1 MFDICS
7 EISLA
12 LILLLLARET
22 INDFISISLE
32 TQNDDDEERY
42 GTSDDDDDDDE
53 IHLEYVSKPGH
64 FPSEVA
70 FVPKTSSTY
79 EDDGFLV
86 FLEYSAIRHASD
98 VVVLDAKSMPELFR
112 WEAPYHVPYTFHGH
126 WEKNS

>member
-42 GTSDDDDDDDE
+42 GTSDDDDDDDDDDE
-53 IHLEYVSKPGH
+53 EFNNNKEY
-64 FPSEVA
+64 
-70 FVPKTSSTY
+70 
-79 EDDGFLV
+79 
-86 FLEYSAIRHASD
+86 
-98 VVVLDAKSMPELFR
+98 
-112 WEAPYHVPYTFHGH
+112 
-126 WEKNS
+126 